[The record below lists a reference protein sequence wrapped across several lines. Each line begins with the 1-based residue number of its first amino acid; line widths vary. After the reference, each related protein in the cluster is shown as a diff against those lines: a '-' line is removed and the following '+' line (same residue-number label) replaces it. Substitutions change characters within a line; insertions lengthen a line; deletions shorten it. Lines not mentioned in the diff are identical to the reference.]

1 MKLTT
6 LLIALSLA
14 ANAIFGV
21 RLFRTAPAPASLSPA
36 QRATSATAS
45 AATAKSA
52 ALRAALE
59 SGDFAAL
66 CAAGVPVDVARNF
79 AAGSAYARYRAKLRA
94 IQPTPDLNPRYWR
107 ASELRNPRLTPEQ
120 RTALTQA
127 EREFSDTLVSLF
139 GEGASLAPTPDW
151 RLTFLP
157 TWKQE
162 QVRRIE
168 QDFDDQMAS
177 LRGETIGL
185 PLPADREKQSQLL
198 SQRERDLAALL
209 TPAEHE
215 MFELRG
221 SREAFMRMES
231 FGDGLET
238 EADFRALVAALQA
251 HATKFESDP
260 LTGGLG
266 DIDRV
271 RASNEDMRRTYEQ
284 IHQTLGDERFAAL
297 QRAKDSD
304 RQQITALSRR
314 LNLPP
319 ETTDRV
325 LALREVYAGESQR
338 LAVSLSDEASYTQ
351 RRAQFQALATRA
363 REELTTLLGAEAAQA
378 YSLRQQNWPELLS
391 RGVAFTTNR
400 NEMPM
405 GPSSVSATY
414 PWSPPPPSPTAPA
427 KP

>member
-14 ANAIFGV
+14 ANAILGV
-21 RLFRTAPAPASLSPA
+21 LLFRSAPPPATLSSTQHAPSAASA
-36 QRATSATAS
+36 

-52 ALRAALE
+52 TLRAALE

-66 CAAGVPVDVARNF
+66 CAAGVPAEIARTF
-79 AAGSAYARYRAKLRA
+79 AAGSAYARYRAKLHA

-107 ASELRNPRLTPEQ
+107 ASELRNPRLTPDQ
-120 RTALTQA
+120 RAALTRA
-127 EREFSDTLVSLF
+127 EREFSDALATSF
-139 GEGASLAPTPDW
+139 GAGASLTAMPDG

-157 TWKQE
+157 AWKQD

-168 QDFDDQMAS
+168 QDFDAQMTS
-177 LRGETIGL
+177 LRAETTGL
-185 PLPADREKQSQLL
+185 PLPSDRDKQSQLL
-198 SQRERDLAALL
+198 AQKERDLAALL
-209 TPAEHE
+209 TPVERE
-215 MFELRG
+215 MFDLRG
-221 SREAFMRMES
+221 SREAFVRMES

-238 EADFRALVAALQA
+238 EADFRALVTALQA
-251 HATKFESDP
+251 HTTKFENDSLP
-260 LTGGLG
+260 GSMN

-284 IHQTLGDERFAAL
+284 IHQALGDERFAAL

-304 RQQITALSRR
+304 RQQITALSQR

-319 ETTDRV
+319 DTTDRV
-325 LALREVYAGESQR
+325 LALRENYASESQR
-338 LAVSLSDEASYTQ
+338 LAVSLSDDASYAQ
-351 RRAQFQALATRA
+351 RRTQFQALAA
-363 REELTTLLGAEAAQA
+363 RVREDLTALLGAEAAQA

-414 PWSPPPPSPTAPA
+414 PWSPPPPSPAAPA